1 MVFPHAF
8 LTIQISTRIAG
19 FASSESLDKLTGRIS
34 DSGKDRNFKGM
45 AASPAIGG
53 RRRMQQVGR
62 LAALLLLAGC
72 ATPPKPAPEAATVPV
87 PQRPQ
92 QQTTPLA
99 SLQTYKVSPGIGTQ
113 CVPYARARSGI
124 KIFGDAYTWW
134 DSAKGQYARGNLPM
148 LGSVLVL
155 RKTKRLRRG
164 HVGVV
169 TGIVSEREIR
179 LDHANWQPDAII
191 TNMAVI
197 DVSPANDWTQLR
209 FWNKDARM
217 WGAVYP
223 ASGFI
228 YNVANKPAPSGGATT
243 IISSGSA
250 TNGTPQQSTP

>member
-1 MVFPHAF
+1 
-8 LTIQISTRIAG
+8 
-19 FASSESLDKLTGRIS
+19 
-34 DSGKDRNFKGM
+34 M
-45 AASPAIGG
+45 ATAPGTAA
-53 RRRMQQVGR
+53 RRWKRHVGR

-72 ATPPKPAPEAATVPV
+72 ATPASKPAAVKVPV
-87 PQRPQ
+87 PPPQ
-92 QQTTPLA
+92 EEQTIPLA
-99 SLQTYKVSPGIGTQ
+99 LLQTYTVKPGIGTQ
-113 CVPYARARSGI
+113 CVPYARSRSGI

-155 RKTKRLRRG
+155 SKTKRLRRG

-169 TGIVSEREIR
+169 TAIVSEREIR

-191 TNMAVI
+191 TNMAAI

-223 ASGFI
+223 ASGFV
-228 YNVANKPAPSGGATT
+228 YNLADKGMPSGKATTVISSGGAT
-243 IISSGSA
+243 
-250 TNGTPQQSTP
+250 NGAPQQSTP

>member
-1 MVFPHAF
+1 
-8 LTIQISTRIAG
+8 
-19 FASSESLDKLTGRIS
+19 
-34 DSGKDRNFKGM
+34 
-45 AASPAIGG
+45 
-53 RRRMQQVGR
+53 

-72 ATPPKPAPEAATVPV
+72 AAPPKPTPQAVSVPV
-87 PQRPQ
+87 PPPLE
-92 QQTTPLA
+92 QTTPLA
-99 SLQTYKVSPGIGTQ
+99 SLQTYAVSPGIGTQ

-124 KIFGDAYTWW
+124 KIFGDAHTWW
-134 DSAKGQYARGNLPM
+134 NGAKGQYARGNLPM

-155 RKTKRLRRG
+155 SKTKRLRRG

-169 TGIVSEREIR
+169 TAIVSEREIR

-197 DVSPANDWTQLR
+197 DVSPANDWSELR

-228 YNVANKPAPSGGATT
+228 YNLADKAAPSGGATT
-243 IISSGSA
+243 VISSGNA
-250 TNGTPQQSTP
+250 TDGTPQQSTP